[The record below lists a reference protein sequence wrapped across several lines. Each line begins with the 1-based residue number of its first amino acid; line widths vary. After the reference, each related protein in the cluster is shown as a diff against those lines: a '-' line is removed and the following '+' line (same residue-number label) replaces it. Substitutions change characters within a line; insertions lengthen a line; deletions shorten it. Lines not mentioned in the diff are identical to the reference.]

1 MDFHNTIKGQES
13 VSLPW
18 RKLRPRNNSPPMPRL
33 TTGQICLC
41 KWRFIYSEELAEE
54 AEGFQS
60 IVSQWGEGKHYGIH
74 FTNLTH
80 PRATVAGRSCL
91 QEAASES
98 REQTTYLRKRSRSK
112 RESDQLKK
120 TIRPIFCSM
129 IMYMWFYAL
138 KLKCVLNFVISV
150 TIV

>member
-18 RKLRPRNNSPPMPRL
+18 RKVRLRNNPPPTPRL
-33 TTGQICLC
+33 TAGQICLC

-60 IVSQWGEGKHYGIH
+60 IVSQWGERKQYGIH

-80 PRATVAGRSCL
+80 LRATVAGRSCS

-98 REQTTYLRKRSRSK
+98 KRVSGQMTKLSG
-112 RESDQLKK
+112 Q
-120 TIRPIFCSM
+120 SM
-129 IMYMWFYAL
+129 IHVHVHVFLCFKTQTFVFSVCW
-138 KLKCVLNFVISV
+138 KLIWLILWLEF
-150 TIV
+150 